1 MRKQEESGLGVF
13 AHASSPTGSARPPGG
28 GASSDVRIGRSVV
41 VKGEVHGYE
50 DVTIEGQVE
59 GTITLKEHVV
69 TIGTH
74 GRVRADVVAKSVVI
88 RGDVV
93 GNIEATE
100 RVAISAEG
108 SVEGDIKAGRVV
120 IAEGARFRGGI
131 DMNQG
136 QADHAKEEP
145 GPASEPR
152 RAPAARKP

>member
-1 MRKQEESGLGVF
+1 MRKPREPGLGVL
-13 AHASSPTGSARPPGG
+13 AHAASPTNSARPPGG
-28 GASSDVRIGRSVV
+28 GANSDVRIGRSVV

-50 DVTIEGQVE
+50 NVTIEGQVE
-59 GTITLKEHVV
+59 GTITLKEHVA

-100 RVAISAEG
+100 KVAISAEG
-108 SVEGDIKAGRVV
+108 SVDGNIKAGCVV
-120 IAEGARFRGGI
+120 IAEGARFHGGI
-131 DMNQG
+131 DMYQG
-136 QADHAKEEP
+136 QADHAKGEP
-145 GPASEPR
+145 APAPEPR

>member
-13 AHASSPTGSARPPGG
+13 AHAASPTGSARPPGG

-50 DVTIEGQVE
+50 NVTIDGQVE
-59 GTITLKEHVV
+59 GTITLKQHVV

-74 GRVRADVVAKSVVI
+74 GRVQADVVAKSVVI
-88 RGDVV
+88 RGEVV

-108 SVEGDIKAGRVV
+108 SVDGDIKAGRVV
-120 IAEGARFRGGI
+120 IADGARFRGGI

-136 QADHAKEEP
+136 QADHAKGEP
-145 GPASEPR
+145 GPAAEPP
-152 RAPAARKP
+152 RAPAARRP